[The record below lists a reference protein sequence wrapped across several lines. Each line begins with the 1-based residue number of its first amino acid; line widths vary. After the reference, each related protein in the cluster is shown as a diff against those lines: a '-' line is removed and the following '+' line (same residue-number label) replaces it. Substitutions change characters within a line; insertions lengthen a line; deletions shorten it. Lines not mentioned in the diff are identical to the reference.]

1 MGGREPVGE
10 RQVSVANAH
19 KPSAAYLLPQLS
31 KVAALRLQ
39 FDGGQQVGPNVT
51 RHLGGGENAV
61 HQSLAFGG

>member
-1 MGGREPVGE
+1 VSGREPVGE
-10 RQVSVANAH
+10 RQAGAANAH